1 MINETMNLKKVQE
14 WLTGRGLNA
23 MAENLSSFEEYTVDG
38 NLRTRVIKDYF
49 YNYSP
54 NGELFKEL
62 QCDVI
67 TYMQDY
73 KFTFETQQELWR
85 AESSGYI
92 PDYDCVRVEIRHPQ
106 GGGVDFPCKSRE
118 DFLRVMAERG
128 HQIVKVY
135 PTIHWYDWQDYD

>member
-62 QCDVI
+62 QCDVL

-92 PDYDCVRVEIRHPQ
+92 PDYDCVRVEIRHPL

-118 DFLRVMAERG
+118 DFLRVMADRG

-135 PTIHWYDWQDYD
+135 PSVHWYEREDYI

>member
-14 WLTGRGLNA
+14 WLTGRGLTA
-23 MAENLSSFEEYTVDG
+23 MAENLSSFEEYAVDG

-62 QCDVI
+62 ECDVV

-118 DFLRVMAERG
+118 DFLRVMADRG

-135 PTIHWYDWQDYD
+135 PSVHWYEREDYL

>member
-14 WLTGRGLNA
+14 WLVERGLNA
-23 MAENLSSFEEYTVDG
+23 LADSLSRFEEYTVDG
-38 NLRTRVIKDYF
+38 NLRTQVLKDCF

-54 NGELFKEL
+54 NGQLFKEL
-62 QCDVI
+62 ECDVI

-92 PDYDCVRVEIRHPQ
+92 PDYDCVRVEVRHPQ

-118 DFLRVMAERG
+118 DFNKVMTERG
-128 HQIVKVY
+128 HQVVKVY
-135 PTIHWYDWQDYD
+135 PSIHWYEREDYI